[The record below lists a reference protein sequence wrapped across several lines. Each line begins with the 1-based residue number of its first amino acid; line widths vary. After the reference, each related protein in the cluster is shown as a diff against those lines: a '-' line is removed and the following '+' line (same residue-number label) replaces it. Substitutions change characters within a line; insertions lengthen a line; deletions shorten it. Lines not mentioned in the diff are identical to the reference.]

1 MRALVGKGEKAPLSS
16 GAEMLRRVAP
26 LYAKSA
32 QQPAANS
39 GGTAD
44 KILFALSR
52 LKPVQGVFYFF
63 RPEPIQE
70 KENVT

>member
-1 MRALVGKGEKAPLSS
+1 
-16 GAEMLRRVAP
+16 MLRRVAP

-52 LKPVQGVFYFF
+52 LKTGLGRFLFF
-63 RPEPIQE
+63 SVLSQKQE
-70 KENVT
+70 KEYLT